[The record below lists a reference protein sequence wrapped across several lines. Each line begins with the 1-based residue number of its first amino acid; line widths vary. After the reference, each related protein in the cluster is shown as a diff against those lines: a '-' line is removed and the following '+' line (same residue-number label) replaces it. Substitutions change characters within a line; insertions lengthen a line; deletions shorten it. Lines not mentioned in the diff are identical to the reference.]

1 MKQLKRQAAA
11 AAAVLGQAARFF
23 PLQGRKQMFAKVKL
37 YWSNT
42 WTTSEIKITT

>member
-1 MKQLKRQAAA
+1 MARNETAK
-11 AAAVLGQAARFF
+11 AAAVLGQAAGYF
-23 PLQGRKQMFAKVKL
+23 PLQGHKQMFAKVKP